1 MLAVDSL
8 MPLMTVHT
16 KACLACCVGRFWG
29 HIDVLAIL
37 VTSAAEG

>member
-16 KACLACCVGRFWG
+16 KASLACCVSWFWG
-29 HIDVLAIL
+29 NIDVLAIL
-37 VTSAAEG
+37 VTSATGG

>member
-1 MLAVDSL
+1 MLFVDSL

-16 KACLACCVGRFWG
+16 KAHLACCVGWFGG

-37 VTSAAEG
+37 VMSAAGG